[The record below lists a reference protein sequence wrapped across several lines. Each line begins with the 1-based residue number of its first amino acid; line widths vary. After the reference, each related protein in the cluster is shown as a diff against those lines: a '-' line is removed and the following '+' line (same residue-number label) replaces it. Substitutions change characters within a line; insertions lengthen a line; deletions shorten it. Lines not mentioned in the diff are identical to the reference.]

1 MMSSAFCH
9 LDNFCVSKL
18 YICSLIKLC
27 IFLCPLSIYDKM
39 EELRFVI
46 WGESIHVGEIAG
58 LAPPLGQL
66 GSHLRLPNFY
76 Q

>member
-46 WGESIHVGEIAG
+46 
-58 LAPPLGQL
+58 
-66 GSHLRLPNFY
+66 
-76 Q
+76 